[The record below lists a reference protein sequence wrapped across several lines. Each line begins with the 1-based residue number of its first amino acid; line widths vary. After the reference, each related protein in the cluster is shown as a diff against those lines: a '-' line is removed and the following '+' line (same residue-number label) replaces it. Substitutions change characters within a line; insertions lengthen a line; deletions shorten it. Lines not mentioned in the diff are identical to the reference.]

1 MPDQRVGYPRVTE
14 QSAMFTKNIQLAW
27 LSRISIAVT
36 SGRIN
41 QNYGSIYS
49 IGRNWP
55 SRHKRM
61 SDETSYIPSPHRCY
75 TATIGSQPVIV
86 SVLRHQGL
94 RRCIAALEICSPAA
108 HTCMGP
114 SYLSLPVSHPSRTP
128 TNFKRRTPPGKPRT
142 AYPRDGGR
150 YLSLSDSSTNSI
162 LSTSIDLRPRPFST
176 GCANLAPLCQ
186 TGGLLQDQ
194 LDI

>member
-1 MPDQRVGYPRVTE
+1 MPDRRVGCPRVTE

-61 SDETSYIPSPHRCY
+61 SDETSYIPSPHRY
-75 TATIGSQPVIV
+75 I
-86 SVLRHQGL
+86 
-94 RRCIAALEICSPAA
+94 
-108 HTCMGP
+108 
-114 SYLSLPVSHPSRTP
+114 
-128 TNFKRRTPPGKPRT
+128 PRT
-142 AYPRDGGR
+142 WKHAHHRQR
-150 YLSLSDSSTNSI
+150 STPS
-162 LSTSIDLRPRPFST
+162 
-176 GCANLAPLCQ
+176 GLAPLCRGAGDYSPSAHICTGPWYLSFPVPPNLRHLDALEESEVARTAPGSLSPYPGMVFKPFGLPGRLEFEHPKRPQTLTLLDGLREFRAPCQ
-186 TGGLLQDQ
+186 TGELPQYQ
-194 LDI
+194 PSI

>member
-1 MPDQRVGYPRVTE
+1 
-14 QSAMFTKNIQLAW
+14 
-27 LSRISIAVT
+27 
-36 SGRIN
+36 
-41 QNYGSIYS
+41 
-49 IGRNWP
+49 
-55 SRHKRM
+55 M

>member
-1 MPDQRVGYPRVTE
+1 MWLIRNYPQFPRIMPDRRVGCPRVTE
-14 QSAMFTKNIQLAW
+14 QSAMFTKNIRLAW

-61 SDETSYIPSPHRCY
+61 SDETSCIPSPRLY
-75 TATIGSQPVIV
+75 LYAANYGSQPIIL

-94 RRCIAALEICSPAA
+94 RRYLAALGMCSPAA
-108 HTCMGP
+108 HILMGK
-114 SYLSLPVSHPSRTP
+114 SYLSLPVPPILRSQNHLW
-128 TNFKRRTPPGKPRT
+128 NQTPPGHHRT
-142 AYPRDGGR
+142 ALPRIRGC
-150 YLSLSDSSTNSI
+150 YLSLSDSDRGSNHEHPKS
-162 LSTSIDLRPRPFST
+162 P
-176 GCANLAPLCQ
+176 
-186 TGGLLQDQ
+186 
-194 LDI
+194 

>member
-1 MPDQRVGYPRVTE
+1 
-14 QSAMFTKNIQLAW
+14 MFTKNIQLAW

-61 SDETSYIPSPHRCY
+61 SDETSCIPSPRMRYPAKLGC
-75 TATIGSQPVIV
+75 QPIIM

-94 RRCIAALEICSPAA
+94 RRLFADLGICSPAA
-108 HTCMGP
+108 HICMGP
-114 SYLSLPVSHPSRTP
+114 SYLSLPVSSPYANSNIQLTKELVR
-128 TNFKRRTPPGKPRT
+128 G
-142 AYPRDGGR
+142 DQD
-150 YLSLSDSSTNSI
+150 SLSPYQGTVFKPFGLHGWARIVGTIHPIETHELEANHQPSIALTNHKTGADRK
-162 LSTSIDLRPRPFST
+162 LDREHLLRHERH
-176 GCANLAPLCQ
+176 GR
-186 TGGLLQDQ
+186 
-194 LDI
+194 